1 MSGIIKN
8 YLFKKP
14 QQYSVIMK
22 KIALFGATGQ
32 TGKHVLKLAVE
43 QGYQVKALVRNPDK
57 LELHHEFLEVI
68 KGDILNPT
76 DVEQTINGCDYV
88 ISVFGHVKGSPEWL
102 QKGGT
107 VNIIA
112 AMKKYGLEKI
122 ISLSGGGLPF
132 PEKDE
137 PKFVDKMIRF
147 IMKVAVPK
155 ILNDAIAHHKVLEQ
169 SGLKWI
175 IVRGPRL
182 TNEPAKGSYKVSWV
196 GVNSGTSLGREDL
209 ADFILK
215 QVESDEYLYQM
226 PFVSY

>member
-1 MSGIIKN
+1 
-8 YLFKKP
+8 
-14 QQYSVIMK
+14 MK
-22 KIALFGATGQ
+22 RIALFGATGQ
-32 TGKHVLKLAVE
+32 TGMHVLNLAIK
-43 QGYQVKALVRNPDK
+43 QGYQIKALVRNPEK
-57 LELHHEFLEVI
+57 LEFKHEFLDVI
-68 KGDILNPT
+68 QGDVLNIT
-76 DVEQTINGCDYV
+76 DVEQTINGCDIV

-102 QKGGT
+102 QKEGT
-107 VNIIA
+107 VNIVS

-132 PEKDE
+132 PEKDA
-137 PKFVDKMIRF
+137 PKFVDKLIRF
-147 IMKVAVPK
+147 IMKLAVPK

-169 SGLKWI
+169 SGLKWM

-182 TNEPAKGSYKVSWV
+182 TNEPAKDDYKVSWV

-226 PFVSY
+226 PFLSY

>member
-1 MSGIIKN
+1 
-8 YLFKKP
+8 
-14 QQYSVIMK
+14 MK

-57 LELHHEFLEVI
+57 LEFHHEFLEVI
-68 KGDILNPT
+68 KGDILNLS
-76 DVEQTINGCDYV
+76 DVEQTINGCDFV

-137 PKFVDKMIRF
+137 PKFVDKIIRF

-182 TNEPAKGSYKVSWV
+182 TNEPAKGSYKVSW
-196 GVNSGTSLGREDL
+196 
-209 ADFILK
+209 
-215 QVESDEYLYQM
+215 
-226 PFVSY
+226 